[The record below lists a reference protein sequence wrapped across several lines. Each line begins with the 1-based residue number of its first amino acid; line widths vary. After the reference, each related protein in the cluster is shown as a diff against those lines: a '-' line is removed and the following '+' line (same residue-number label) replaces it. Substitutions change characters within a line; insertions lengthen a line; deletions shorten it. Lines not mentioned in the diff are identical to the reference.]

1 MLYPSTE
8 TNLIILMQVCPITFE
23 LQEVLQIT
31 MAGIPAT
38 MNAVLLLNP
47 WSEAESL
54 HFSHILTA

>member
-47 WSEAESL
+47 
-54 HFSHILTA
+54 